1 MMRSKWEYTY
11 CEIRDMLR
19 NCKDEVTVV
28 QFTYDL
34 NACLVYGVQL
44 NRLTLWKMIEL
55 RIIEIRTQDAAHK
68 NES

>member
-1 MMRSKWEYTY
+1 
-11 CEIRDMLR
+11 MLR